1 MGIKG
6 LTKEIKKFAPSAI
19 KIMSYEELA
28 DISKHK
34 VYGVDVST
42 YLYPTQYNVAHKG
55 KGNHVREFMEMII
68 TWVSHGMRLIF
79 VFDGNTNSEAKR
91 DTVNERV
98 DKRIKGQA
106 NVQRLIHEIM
116 EAEQA
121 SDLLPETTGISIINT
136 DLNKLGHTILSGSKG
151 SAEQRIELE
160 YALRSHIIVSGDK
173 FNDLLTF
180 FQLIGATYMQAQGE
194 ADFLLSSL
202 YKNGYID
209 GVISEDMD
217 MLTHGVDRLV
227 RGLNDPSLRRI
238 SHLTVYCLTSILDE
252 AKISHSQ
259 FIDFCILCGCDYC
272 PKIAGV
278 AGATGLRL
286 LRKHSNINNIVSCIR
301 DGTVKYQPING
312 VSLDDYLFEYER
324 AFRIFSREQESLPEF
339 KLTNY
344 AMADGIKEWLLSE
357 TNYTLHTLESKLKIL
372 ETRSWP
378 EPTLKPK
385 SPCVKITP
393 KLKTQSAPKD
403 KIKDKIKIKITPK

>member
-6 LTKEIKKFAPSAI
+6 LTKEIKKIAPSAI

-28 DISKHK
+28 DNSKHK

-42 YLYPTQYNVAHKG
+42 YLYPTQYNVSHKG
-55 KGNHVREFMEMII
+55 KGNHIREFMEMII
-68 TWVSHGMRLIF
+68 MWASYGMRLIF

-91 DTVNERV
+91 DTINERV
-98 DKRIKGQA
+98 DRRIKGQA

-116 EAEQA
+116 EAEQP
-121 SDLLPETTGISIINT
+121 SDLLLETTGISIINT

-160 YALRSHIIVSGDK
+160 HALRSHIIVSGDK
-173 FNDLLTF
+173 FNDLLTL
-180 FQLIGATYMQAQGE
+180 FQLVGATYMQAQGE
-194 ADFLLSSL
+194 ADFLLASL

-209 GVISEDMD
+209 GVISEDTD

-227 RGLNDPSLRRI
+227 RGINDPSLRRVG
-238 SHLTVYCLTSILDE
+238 HLSVYCLTTILDE
-252 AKISHSQ
+252 AKISLNQ
-259 FIDFCILCGCDYC
+259 FIDYCILCGCDYC

-301 DGTVKYQPING
+301 DGTVKYQPIDG
-312 VSLDDYLFEYER
+312 VSLDDYLFKYER
-324 AFRIFSREQESLPEF
+324 AFCKFSREQESLPEF

-344 AMADGIKEWLLSE
+344 TMADGFKEWLLSE
-357 TNYTLHTLESKLKIL
+357 TNYTIHTLESKLKIL
-372 ETRSWP
+372 ESRSWP
-378 EPTLKPK
+378 ESK
-385 SPCVKITP
+385 SPSVKITP
-393 KLKTQSAPKD
+393 KLKTH
-403 KIKDKIKIKITPK
+403 KDKIKIKITAK